1 MIVYLLL
8 LRNQKIYQTVLFAKK
23 INKETNM
30 RKETVLKYT
39 FEENQFYFTNRI
51 DSALNKKTRKA
62 KKRETKKDISYVCN
76 YILQTFS

>member
-1 MIVYLLL
+1 
-8 LRNQKIYQTVLFAKK
+8 
-23 INKETNM
+23 M

-62 KKRETKKDISYVCN
+62 KKKRDEKGYLLRLLVHLTN
-76 YILQTFS
+76 GQLN